1 MSDTV
6 ANIQPPNNGASSTAQ
21 APPPVSI
28 FRKRLR
34 KFKTLK
40 RGYYSF
46 IFLVALYVLSWVAL
60 PLLVNKN
67 AIIVHYKGELFFPLL
82 NYYPGSTFGQL
93 DSATGKP
100 SESEADYRVLGAQL
114 SRSDDGWC
122 VMPPYQWDPYE
133 SDYNTGETPP
143 APPSSTHWLGT
154 DDTFRDVFAR
164 MCYGF
169 RVSMSFALALT
180 LLEFLIGG
188 TIGSLMG
195 YFGGKLDLFGQRI
208 VEIWSNIPFLYT
220 VIIVSSLIQP
230 SFLLLIII
238 LAAFDWV
245 VISYLM
251 RGEFYREKGKDYVA
265 AAIALGATNTQI
277 IFRHIL
283 PNSLTPLISRL
294 PFAMVS
300 AIFAL
305 VSLDYLGFGIP
316 PPSPSWGQMV
326 GVGLQNIDAWWLV
339 LFPLSAMFTTL
350 LLITFIGEA
359 IREAFDPRVYSRLR

>member
-6 ANIQPPNNGASSTAQ
+6 ANIQQPNGGEPVTALPPI
-21 APPPVSI
+21 SI

-34 KFKTLK
+34 KFKTLR

-46 IFLVALYVLSWVAL
+46 LFLVTLYLLSWVAL

-67 AIIVHYKGELFFPLL
+67 AIVVQYKGEFFFPLL
-82 NYYPGSTFGQL
+82 NYYPGSTFGQI
-93 DSATGKP
+93 DDATGKP
-100 SESEADYRVLGAQL
+100 AEDEANYRKLSEHL
-114 SRSDDGWC
+114 STSDDGWC
-122 VMPPYQWDPYE
+122 IMPVYEWDQYE
-133 SDYNTGETPP
+133 SDYTCTDSPP

-154 DDTFRDVFAR
+154 DDTLRDVFAR

-169 RVSMSFALALT
+169 RVSMSFALVLT

-188 TIGSLMG
+188 AIGSLMG
-195 YFGGKLDLFGQRI
+195 YFGGKLDLLGQRI

-220 VIIVSSLIQP
+220 VIIVSSLVNP
-230 SFLLLIII
+230 SFMLLIVI

-245 VISYLM
+245 GISYFM

-277 IFRHIL
+277 IFKHIL
-283 PNSLTPLISRL
+283 PNALTPMISRL

-316 PPSPSWGQMV
+316 PPSASWGQMV
-326 GVGLQNIDAWWLV
+326 GVGLQNMDAWWLV
-339 LFPLSAMFTTL
+339 VFPLGAMFTTL